1 MTILSNDI
9 LQSVFEKVKS
19 AFADCLEFDS
29 LIADRLKQA
38 IYDSNF
44 IDVNYK
50 TTKKLAERY
59 YDASQFQTREQKQL
73 FGRIQLIF
81 KCAYVLILTY
91 HDEPQTLI
99 WHSVKDLL
107 EAYPE
112 FCGVDE
118 EELRYLLNFRNYLKV
133 GLLLLPAHLNKDR
146 LMKIA
151 ARLEGSQN
159 PEYITGG
166 GQKPEVDRRVKIYEK
181 EGGIVARKRASKRK
195 KSPLENNALSKSP
208 SDLSGSMHSSHVHY
222 DDIAAAVYTASDV
235 TDWGMSSAQN
245 SYVNQT
251 NLNQNDFC
259 ALDTQFTAYGTS
271 TYVPESTSNVIQDY
285 NNHQMEM
292 SSHIPAMP
300 IPLSLPS
307 PVLRSN
313 SFINMFETGDLD
325 PFLFGDEFEVSNS
338 LCCSAQSQY
347 SVELIQQPV
356 AEEASSDE
364 VSSPTKLGW
373 VVR

>member
-1 MTILSNDI
+1 MKFLSNDI
-9 LQSVFEKVKS
+9 LQSVFQRVKS

-38 IYDSNF
+38 IHDSNF
-44 IDVNYK
+44 IEVNIK

-59 YDASQFQTREQKQL
+59 YDASLFQTRDQKQM

-91 HDEPQTLI
+91 HDEPQTLM
-99 WHSVKDLL
+99 WQSVKDLL

-112 FCGVDE
+112 FCEVDE

-166 GQKPEVDRRVKIYEK
+166 GQKPEVDRRVRIYEK

-195 KSPLENNALSKSP
+195 KSPLEDNAFSKSP
-208 SDLSGSMHSSHVHY
+208 TDFNGSLRPSHVYY
-222 DDIAAAVYTASDV
+222 DDIAATVYTASDV
-235 TDWGMSSAQN
+235 TDWGMPSAQDN
-245 SYVNQT
+245 YVHQT
-251 NLNQNDFC
+251 DLNQHDFC
-259 ALDTQFTAYGTS
+259 ALDTQFIPFENTSAPEGTG
-271 TYVPESTSNVIQDY
+271 EVIQEH
-285 NNHQMEM
+285 NGHHMEM
-292 SSHIPAMP
+292 SSHLPPMP

-307 PVLRSN
+307 PVLRSY

-325 PFLFGDEFEVSNS
+325 PFLFGDEFEVSTS
-338 LCCSAQSQY
+338 LCCNAQSQY

-356 AEEASSDE
+356 VEATSSDE